1 MPIEKSAGAVI
12 FREETGQIKYL
23 LLQYNLGH
31 WGFPRGLIEKGESL
45 KEAARREIKEET
57 GIDDLVFI
65 PGFQEW
71 IKFFFKFKNKDILK
85 IVTFFLA
92 ETKVEKITLSYEHR
106 DFKWLPY
113 REALKFLT
121 FNEAKEVL
129 RKAHLFLLKNKT
141 IGDSRIKK

>member
-12 FREETGQIKYL
+12 FRKEAGQIRYL

-31 WGFPRGLIEKGESL
+31 WGFPRGWIEKGEPL
-45 KEAARREIKEET
+45 KEAAKREIEEET
-57 GIDDLVFI
+57 GIGDLIFI

-92 ETKVEKITLSYEHR
+92 ETKIKKITLSYEHR

-113 REALKFLT
+113 REAFNLLT

-129 RKAHLFLLKNKT
+129 KKAHFFLLKNKVV
-141 IGDSRIKK
+141 GDERIKK